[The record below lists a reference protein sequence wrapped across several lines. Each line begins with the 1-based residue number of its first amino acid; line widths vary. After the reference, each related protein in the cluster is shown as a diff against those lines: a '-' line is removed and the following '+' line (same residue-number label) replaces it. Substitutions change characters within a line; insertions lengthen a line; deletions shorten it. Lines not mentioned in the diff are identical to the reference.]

1 MTIIS
6 HIVGKKYGKLV
17 VLKQLDSDKNGKS
30 QWLCKCDCENEHIAR
45 ASDLNSGKIISCGC
59 FREGVLKT
67 HGHSGERIYRIWHGM
82 VSRTKYP
89 NRFYSNR
96 GILLDKRWE
105 NFLNFRKDMI
115 KSYEEHIKKFG
126 EKNTTIDRI
135 DNNGNYSKQ
144 NCRWAT
150 KKEQSNNTRKSKKSQ

>member
-1 MTIIS
+1 
-6 HIVGKKYGKLV
+6 
-17 VLKQLDSDKNGKS
+17 
-30 QWLCKCDCENEHIAR
+30 
-45 ASDLNSGKIISCGC
+45 
-59 FREGVLKT
+59 
-67 HGHSGERIYRIWHGM
+67 
-82 VSRTKYP
+82 
-89 NRFYSNR
+89 
-96 GILLDKRWE
+96 
-105 NFLNFRKDMI
+105 MI

>member
-1 MTIIS
+1 
-6 HIVGKKYGKLV
+6 
-17 VLKQLDSDKNGKS
+17 
-30 QWLCKCDCENEHIAR
+30 
-45 ASDLNSGKIISCGC
+45 
-59 FREGVLKT
+59 
-67 HGHSGERIYRIWHGM
+67 M

-96 GILLDKRWE
+96 GIVLDKRWE